1 MSKAAVYVRRQFAVD
16 QKLREHFTRCCS
28 FVPDPEIKSK
38 RTESGKAVTKPC
50 LALGICICTKH
61 VDAAYF
67 FANMSLYL
75 KKVFWNKP
83 KQKLCSPARS
93 LLESYLIVLELFSGH
108 DQSQPLPVC
117 NADSCVPGDDWDA
130 VFADFQARE
139 DRAVQCSR
147 LFLHIGRIN
156 FQSWHFGVLRLDQ
169 AAGADDTIAQDVV
182 FLQPHHSSFDL
193 QPEQMSTYS
202 DVEVF
207 AHLMNLE
214 QSWTLRFYHISMAE
228 SDWVAAP
235 PFSIAVRLLPDT
247 SDFIVWQ
254 GSASEKERRSMKDRK
269 KRAKTTKKP
278 TATRPAKRRKKRDA
292 PALEAGEEAVTGRLD
307 AFSDGSNPNDDN
319 DNDDDFMENKSLAEI
334 LLPGGCIFEDDE
346 DQDQE
351 DNIDESEHED
361 KDPVKPT
368 SNASSLS
375 PRSDIDLF
383 LESASENHDDG
394 DDDSSKQQAP
404 AEPEQQDMEE
414 KEAPVIPPEGAVAHI
429 ERPLGVARSTINR
442 DVFEVE
448 AWGELHYYHLTEQ
461 MVAFCSLRHSTHPA
475 CRKQMT
481 TNPTRARSSGRPIGF
496 LVAWLRSC
504 GQHES
509 KHARVHCAL
518 PTWQERV
525 DARRY
530 FMSLEGSEAFAKY
543 EKDKNPRDDPEPRYV

>member
-1 MSKAAVYVRRQFAVD
+1 MSKAAIYVRRQFGVD
-16 QKLREHFTRCCS
+16 QKLREHFTKCSS

-38 RTESGKAVTKPC
+38 RTDSGKAVTKPC

-75 KKVFWNKP
+75 KKVFWKKP
-83 KQKLCSPARS
+83 KLKLCSPARS

-108 DQSQPLPVC
+108 DQSQPLPLR
-117 NADSCVPGDDWDA
+117 NADSCVPGDDWGA
-130 VFADFQARE
+130 AFADFQAKE
-139 DRAVQCSR
+139 DRAVQRSR

-169 AAGADDTIAQDVV
+169 AACADDTIAQDVV

-214 QSWTLRFYHISMAE
+214 QSWTLRFYQISMVE

-235 PFSIAVRLLPDT
+235 PSSIAVRLLPDT
-247 SDFIVWQ
+247 SDFTIWQ
-254 GSASEKERRSMKDRK
+254 GSASEKERRSMKEKK

-278 TATRPAKRRKKRDA
+278 TATRGAKRCRKHTPA
-292 PALEAGEEAVTGRLD
+292 ALEAREEAVTERLY
-307 AFSDGSNPNDDN
+307 AISDGDNSNDSIDDG
-319 DNDDDFMENKSLAEI
+319 DFMENKSLAEI
-334 LLPGGCIFEDDE
+334 LLPGGCAFEEDE
-346 DQDQE
+346 DQENKADA
-351 DNIDESEHED
+351 DESEYED

-375 PRSDIDLF
+375 PRSDIDQF
-383 LESASENHDDG
+383 IESASENHD

-404 AEPEQQDMEE
+404 AEPEQQDVEE
-414 KEAPVIPPEGAVAHI
+414 KEAPVIPPERAVAHI
-429 ERPLGVARSTINR
+429 ERPVGISRSTINR
-442 DVFEVE
+442 AVFEVE
-448 AWGELHYYHLTEQ
+448 AWGEIHYYHLTQQ

-481 TNPTRARSSGRPIGF
+481 TNPTRGRASGRPIGS
-496 LVAWLRSC
+496 LVAWLKLS
-504 GQHES
+504 GEHDS
-509 KHARVHCAL
+509 KGAHVHCAI
-518 PTWQERV
+518 PTWQERT

-530 FMSLEGSEAFAKY
+530 FMTLDGSEAFAKY
-543 EKDKNPRDDPEPRYV
+543 EKEKKAGEDPEPRYV